1 MTELR
6 ESLSG
11 ALAATRQ
18 RPAYVPEAQPLPARC
33 PVAYLLKDLDDED
46 RDALMRAPLW
56 SIKAALGRL
65 GFVDVSK
72 AALARHRRHACD
84 CGR

>member
-1 MTELR
+1 
-6 ESLSG
+6 
-11 ALAATRQ
+11 
-18 RPAYVPEAQPLPARC
+18 
-33 PVAYLLKDLDDED
+33 VAYLLKDLDDED